1 MTEEEIRIGLCLRCR
16 YHSPVVS
23 GKGSHFILC
32 AYSRIDPSYPKYPRL
47 PVLTCAAMEPSDPAA
62 SR

>member
-1 MTEEEIRIGLCLRCR
+1 MTEEELRIGLCARCI
-16 YHSPVVS
+16 HHAPVTS

-47 PVLTCAAMEPSDPAA
+47 PVRACAAMKERDGNT
-62 SR
+62 